1 MIGISN
7 TNIALTEP
15 YSDDVD
21 EAWLQY
27 SQTEMNNSEA
37 TENEETQNI
46 CLNETF
52 DQSTQNNETTDV
64 SIPHPYSLLSDDE
77 VAANIQFLNVQQTQV
92 FDFAYSWAKETVKQK
107 GSVKPNLVKPFNS
120 FLSASGGV
128 G

>member
-1 MIGISN
+1 MSSVTSFYIFRDEADSKVGIPLSYTNKTAEPGVIGISN

-37 TENEETQNI
+37 KENEETQNI
-46 CLNETF
+46 CLHETF
-52 DQSTQNNETTDV
+52 DQFTQNNETTDV

-77 VAANIQFLNVQQTQV
+77 VAANI
-92 FDFAYSWAKETVKQK
+92 
-107 GSVKPNLVKPFNS
+107 
-120 FLSASGGV
+120 
-128 G
+128 

>member
-1 MIGISN
+1 M
-7 TNIALTEP
+7 TEP

-37 TENEETQNI
+37 KENEETQNI
-46 CLNETF
+46 CLHETF
-52 DQSTQNNETTDV
+52 DQFTQNNETTDV

-77 VAANIQFLNVQQTQV
+77 VAANIRFLNVQQTQV
-92 FDFAYSWAKETVKQK
+92 FDFAYSWTKETVKQK
-107 GSVKPNLVKPFNS
+107 GSVKPNLVKPFNL